1 MIYQASIPGPA
12 GVYQSSKLFQGYSCV
27 FRQWKAEGT
36 HCRFLHGYAISFRV
50 WFAGAL
56 DHRNWVFDFG
66 GMRRA
71 KGTIN
76 GLSPKDWFA
85 YLLDH
90 TVLIAQDDP
99 ELETF
104 KALARAEVIQLRVLP
119 QTGAECL
126 AQYLYSHL
134 DPFVQEETQGR
145 VSVTQVEVYENH
157 TNSGIYQA

>member
-1 MIYQASIPGPA
+1 
-12 GVYQSSKLFQGYSCV
+12 
-27 FRQWKAEGT
+27 
-36 HCRFLHGYAISFRV
+36 
-50 WFAGAL
+50 
-56 DHRNWVFDFG
+56 
-66 GMRRA
+66 MRRA

-76 GLSPKDWFA
+76 DLSPKDWFA

-99 ELETF
+99 ELEMF

-134 DPFVQEETQGR
+134 APFVQEETQGR